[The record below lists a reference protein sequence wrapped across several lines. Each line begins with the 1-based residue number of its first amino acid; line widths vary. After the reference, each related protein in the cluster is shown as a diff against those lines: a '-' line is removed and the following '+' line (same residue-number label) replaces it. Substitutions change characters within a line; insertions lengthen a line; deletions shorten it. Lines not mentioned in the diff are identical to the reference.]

1 MTIFEAVFLAMLQ
14 GVTDFLPISTSGHLL
29 LFQRIFGQEE
39 GRLTYIIVL
48 HVATLIPVIVIYFNR
63 IKSLVK
69 NPFQKLMLLLIL
81 GTIPAVI
88 AALFLGD
95 VIDTL
100 FTGNFLP
107 YGFLVTAIILIC
119 TDRAK
124 QGRKKGE
131 DITRWDALWVG
142 FAQAIAIIPGVSRS
156 GSTIGAAVWR
166 DVDREEAA
174 NFSFM
179 LSIPAAMGAT
189 VLEIRQI
196 IIGATSL
203 DFVFS
208 LPVVIGFFVAMAACY
223 ISIKIMLKM
232 VVASKLKYF
241 SYYLIVVAT
250 LILFDQFVTNFV
262 F

>member
-1 MTIFEAVFLAMLQ
+1 MSIFEAVFLAVLQ
-14 GVTDFLPISTSGHLL
+14 GITDFLPISTSGHLL

-39 GRLTYIIVL
+39 GRFTYIIVL
-48 HVATLIPVIVIYFNR
+48 HVATLIPVIVVYFNR

-69 NPFQKLMLLLIL
+69 NPFQKLMLLLVL

-88 AALFLGD
+88 AALLLGD

-107 YGFLVTAIILIC
+107 YAFLATAVILIV
-119 TDRAK
+119 TDKAK
-124 QGRKKGE
+124 QGTKKGGE
-131 DITRWDALWVG
+131 ITKRDAICIG
-142 FAQAIAIIPGVSRS
+142 IAQAIAIIPGVSRS
-156 GSTIGAAVWR
+156 GSTIGAAVAC
-166 DVDREEAA
+166 DIDREEAA

-179 LSIPAAMGAT
+179 LSIPAAAGAT

-196 IIGATSL
+196 IIGATNL
-203 DFVFS
+203 EFVFS
-208 LPVVIGFFVAMAACY
+208 LPVILGFFAAMLACY

-232 VVASKLKYF
+232 VVESKLRYF
-241 SYYLIVVAT
+241 SYYLIVVAS
-250 LILFDQFVTNFV
+250 LILFDQLVTNFV

>member
-1 MTIFEAVFLAMLQ
+1 MTILEAIFLALLQ
-14 GVTDFLPISTSGHLL
+14 GITDFLPISTSGHLL
-29 LFQRIFGQEE
+29 LFQRIFQQEE

-69 NPFQKLMLLLIL
+69 NPFQKLMLLLII

-88 AALFLGD
+88 VALLFGD
-95 VIDTL
+95 FIDTL

-107 YGFLVTAIILIC
+107 YGFLATAVILML

-124 QGRKKGE
+124 QGKK
-131 DITRWDALWVG
+131 DADAITRTDALFVG
-142 FAQAIAIIPGVSRS
+142 LAQALAIIPGISRS
-156 GSTIGAAVWR
+156 GATIGAAVAR
-166 DVDREEAA
+166 DVEREEAA
-174 NFSFM
+174 NFSFL

-196 IIGATSL
+196 IIGETSL

-223 ISIKIMLKM
+223 ISIKIMLKL

-241 SYYLIVVAT
+241 SYYLILVAG